1 MMDCVESLS
10 ADVCGAS
17 EQDFTFD
24 EAIQIQRRSVVPE
37 SVVEA
42 VQLHGKYGYR
52 VAKRAIDVVVSLC
65 AVVFLSW
72 LLLAVAVAVKA
83 TSPGPVLF
91 KQLHIGKHKEVF
103 TIYKF
108 RTMRVDTPDLPS
120 HLIDANDWM
129 TPVGPFLRRSSV
141 DELPQLFNI
150 ISGKM
155 SFVGP
160 RPALWSQCDLV
171 VERDKFGANDVM
183 PGLTGWAQINGRDE
197 LTIKEK
203 SVLDGEY
210 VRNRSLLFDLKCLLG
225 TLTKLSGEGVV
236 ESNLSEAQERRKL
249 S

>member
-1 MMDCVESLS
+1 MDCAEHLNDG
-10 ADVCGAS
+10 ACGAF

-24 EAIQIQRRSVVPE
+24 EAVQLQRRSVVPE

-42 VQLHGKYGYR
+42 AQLRGKYGYR
-52 VAKRAIDVVVSLC
+52 MAKRAIDIVASLC
-65 AVVFLSW
+65 AVAFLSW
-72 LLLAVAVAVKA
+72 LLLAVAIAVKA
-83 TSPGPVLF
+83 TSSGPVLF
-91 KQLHIGKHKEVF
+91 KQQRIGKHKEIF

-120 HLIDANDWM
+120 HLIDANNWM

-160 RPALWSQCDLV
+160 RPALWNQCDLV
-171 VERDKFGANDVM
+171 IERDKFGANDVV

-197 LTIKEK
+197 LTIEEK
-203 SVLDGEY
+203 SALDGEY